1 MNEKHKRILWHT
13 VRLLVAAALV
23 AYALSLANLSDA
35 VRLEPG
41 GEVLPIKG
49 EGIDGVYVMMA
60 PQDADLTTIPPSMF
74 EEGRAVRLA
83 GIATV
88 IKRLGSQW
96 TWVAAALAAMC
107 LQSPIGAVRWQLLLA
122 VQGIRITF
130 WESLRLTY
138 IGWFFNNWMP
148 GSTGGDFVKAY
159 YIARQTNQK
168 TEAVTVVFLD
178 RFIGLVAMC
187 MLGAAAIAVSLEDE
201 RLRVAQIIVG
211 AFLVA
216 VAVGGTIFYSRTLR
230 RILRVNRVLALLPLR
245 ETVARVDHAI
255 FVYRYHKGKIALALA
270 YSWLTQVVSVLA
282 VWWLAAA
289 LGSLASWDTYFVTM
303 PVVWIGWS
311 LIPVPGG
318 VGVAEALAQKL
329 FGPAVLGAAGSAAEA
344 ATLALA
350 MMLAYRLVQ
359 LLVSLPGAVFYLA
372 RRTDVPPSH
381 MRREVES
388 ETPDA

>member
-1 MNEKHKRILWHT
+1 VNDKSKRILQH
-13 VRLLVAAALV
+13 VARLLIAAALV
-23 AYALSLANLSDA
+23 AYALCQANLRDA
-35 VRLEPG
+35 VRPAPG
-41 GEVLPIKG
+41 ERPLPVLRDAP
-49 EGIDGVYVMMA
+49 EGVYVGTEDGGQRLI
-60 PQDADLTTIPPSMF
+60 PQAAFAAD
-74 EEGRAVRLA
+74 GAVRIA
-83 GIATV
+83 GILTV
-88 IKRLGSQW
+88 VKRLGGQW
-96 TWVAAALAAMC
+96 EWVVAALAAMC
-107 LQSPIGAVRWQLLLA
+107 LQSPVGAVRWQLLLA

-159 YIARQTNQK
+159 YIARQTQQK

-201 RLRVAQIIVG
+201 RVRAAQIIVG
-211 AFLVA
+211 AFLMA

-230 RILRVNRVLALLPLR
+230 RMFGIDRVLALLPLR
-245 ETVARVDHAI
+245 ETVARVDRAI
-255 FVYRYHKGKIALALA
+255 FVYRYHKGKIALAMA

-282 VWWLAAA
+282 VWWLATG
-289 LGSLASWDTYFVTM
+289 LGSRAAWHNYFVSM

-311 LIPVPGG
+311 LVPVPGG

-329 FGPAVLGAAGSAAEA
+329 FGPAVLGMAGSAADA
-344 ATLALA
+344 ATLVLA

-359 LLVSLPGAVFYLA
+359 LVVSLPGAVFYLA
-372 RRTDVPPSH
+372 RRTEVPPSR
-381 MRREVES
+381 MRQEVES
-388 ETPDA
+388 ETRDA

>member
-1 MNEKHKRILWHT
+1 MSETHKRILQH
-13 VRLLVAAALV
+13 VARLFIAAALV
-23 AYALSLANLSDA
+23 AYALSQANLRDA
-35 VRLEPG
+35 VRPAPG
-41 GEVLPIKG
+41 ERPLPVLRDTP
-49 EGIDGVYVMMA
+49 EGACVRGADGNER
-60 PQDADLTTIPPSMF
+60 LIPKAAFVPD
-74 EEGRAVRLA
+74 GAVRIA
-83 GIATV
+83 GILTV
-88 IKRLGSQW
+88 AERLGDQW
-96 TWVAAALAAMC
+96 LWVAAALAAMC
-107 LQSPIGAVRWQLLLA
+107 LQSPVGAVRWQLLLA

-148 GSTGGDFVKAY
+148 GSTGGDFIKAY
-159 YIARQTNQK
+159 YIARRTRRK

-187 MLGAAAIAVSLEDE
+187 MLGAAAIAVSLQDD
-201 RLRVAQIIVG
+201 RVRAAQIIVG
-211 AFLVA
+211 AFLAA

-230 RILRVNRVLALLPLR
+230 RVFGVDRILSYLPLR

-255 FVYRYHKGKIALALA
+255 FVYRYHKGKIALAMA

-282 VWWLAAA
+282 VWWLATA
-289 LGSLASWDTYFVTM
+289 LGSRASWDAYFVSM

-329 FGPAVLGAAGSAAEA
+329 FGPAVVGLAGSAAEA

-350 MMLAYRLVQ
+350 MMLAYRAVQ
-359 LLVSLPGAVFYLA
+359 LVVSLPGAVFYLA
-372 RRTDVPPSH
+372 RRTEVSPLH
-381 MRREVES
+381 MREVVES

>member
-1 MNEKHKRILWHT
+1 T
-13 VRLLVAAALV
+13 FVRGEDGGERFIPKAAFAP
-23 AYALSLANLSDA
+23 DGA
-35 VRLEPG
+35 VR
-41 GEVLPIKG
+41 I
-49 EGIDGVYVMMA
+49 
-60 PQDADLTTIPPSMF
+60 
-74 EEGRAVRLA
+74 A
-83 GIATV
+83 GILTV
-88 IKRLGSQW
+88 GERLGGAW
-96 TWVAAALAAMC
+96 GWVVAALAAMC
-107 LQSPIGAVRWQLLLA
+107 FQSPIGAVRWQLLLS

-159 YIARQTNQK
+159 YIARRTHQK

-187 MLGAAAIAVSLEDE
+187 MLGAAAIAVSLQDE
-201 RLRVAQIIVG
+201 RLRMAQVIVG
-211 AFLVA
+211 AFLGA
-216 VAVGGTIFYSRTLR
+216 VVVGGTIFYSRSLR
-230 RILRVNRVLALLPLR
+230 RILGVDWILSLLPLR

-255 FVYRYHKGKIALALA
+255 FVYRYHKGKIVLAMA
-270 YSWLTQVVSVLA
+270 YSWLAQVVSVLA
-282 VWWLAAA
+282 VWWLATA
-289 LGSLASWDTYFVTM
+289 LGSGASWDAYFVSM

-329 FGPAVLGAAGSAAEA
+329 FGPAVVGMGGSAVDA

-359 LLVSLPGAVFYLA
+359 LVVSLPGAVFYLA
-372 RRTDVPPSH
+372 RRTDVSPLA
-381 MRREVES
+381 MRQKMES